1 MFKTRCSVLLFVL
14 WSMSPAVLQ
23 KLGYVLTW
31 KSKTSISAPHPN
43 ECHPQQSVSLPT
55 LTFSCSLF
63 YITRSSFQDF
73 GRKKKKKEVSHC
85 FFNEPSTLFTRTL
98 LHPAS
103 ILSLDDLGFRLED
116 LRLDRES
123 LIQGLFGLLNLR
135 FGEARL
141 CF

>member
-1 MFKTRCSVLLFVL
+1 MLSFAFCFVVDVACSVAKTRLCSNLEIQKPPFPPHTPMNVTRNNP
-14 WSMSPAVLQ
+14 SP
-23 KLGYVLTW
+23 
-31 KSKTSISAPHPN
+31 
-43 ECHPQQSVSLPT
+43 SLPP
-55 LTFSCSLF
+55 TFSCSLF